1 MNKPLLAFACL
12 ACSFHVSAQT
22 VIFSDN
28 FDSVTAGMGVAEQN
42 SSWSTWD
49 GSAGLDGEVSA
60 DYAYSGENSALIQG
74 TNVDLVLP
82 IGPFTSGKYD
92 LKFKMLL
99 TDAGGYF
106 NLLHEWASDNTN
118 YEWACDVF
126 FDGSGTVTWTTGGDG
141 GGDATV
147 TLLEW
152 FDVQVTA
159 DLDGDIGKLYINGEV
174 VSEWQWSLNNA
185 DGTSGQNQLMAA
197 DFYGTNT
204 DNGSGMY
211 YIDDVQL
218 IESTGVYTTEILPQ
232 FISLYP
238 NPAND
243 VLNIVVP
250 ADWNNAIITI
260 KDLQGKTIS
269 TEKLNPGLNA
279 NDVSDLATGIYLV
292 EVSQADACLK
302 QKLVVQ

>member
-1 MNKPLLAFACL
+1 MKKPLLAL
-12 ACSFHVSAQT
+12 AGISVCALMNAQT

-28 FDSVTAGMGVAEQN
+28 FDSFTAGLGVAEQN
-42 SSWSTWD
+42 SAWDTWD
-49 GSAGLDGEVSA
+49 GSAGLDGEVSV
-60 DYAYSGENSALIQG
+60 DYAFSGANSALIQG

-106 NLLHEWASDNTN
+106 NVLHQWAADNTN

-126 FDGSGTVTWTTGGDG
+126 LDGGGVVTWTTGGDA

-147 TLLEW
+147 NLLEW

-159 DLDGDIGKLYINGEV
+159 DLDNDLGKLYINGEV

-185 DGTSGQNQLMAA
+185 DGTAGENQLMAA

-204 DNGSGMY
+204 DQGSGLY

-218 IESTGVYTTEILPQ
+218 IESTGVYTSELEANMV
-232 FISLYP
+232 SMYP
-238 NPAND
+238 NPATD
-243 VLNIVVP
+243 MLNFVVP
-250 ADWNNAIITI
+250 NDWKNSFLTITDLNGKIVSQQRLVAGINSNSIADLAAGIYAV
-260 KDLQGKTIS
+260 QIS
-269 TEKLNPGLNA
+269 NQSSLFTEKL
-279 NDVSDLATGIYLV
+279 I
-292 EVSQADACLK
+292 
-302 QKLVVQ
+302 VQ

>member
-1 MNKPLLAFACL
+1 MKKSLLALACL
-12 ACSFHVSAQT
+12 SCIIQSSAQT
-22 VIFSDN
+22 TLFSDN
-28 FDSVTAGMGVAEQN
+28 FDSFTAGLGVAEQN
-42 SSWSTWD
+42 PTWDTWD

-60 DYAYSGENSALIQG
+60 DYAFSGTNSALIQG

-99 TDAGGYF
+99 TEMGGYF
-106 NLLHEWASDNTN
+106 NVLHEWASDNTT

-126 FDGSGTVTWTTGGDG
+126 FDGSGVVTWTTGGEA
-141 GGDATV
+141 GGDAQV
-147 TLLEW
+147 NLLEW

-159 DLDGDIGKLYINGEV
+159 DMDNDIGKLYINGEV
-174 VSEWQWSLNNA
+174 LSEWQWSLNNA
-185 DGTSGQNQLMAA
+185 DGTAGQNQIMGA

-218 IESTGVYTTEILPQ
+218 IESTGVYTAEVLPQ
-232 FISLYP
+232 FVSIYP

-243 VLNIVVP
+243 NLTVSIPDSWQNVICV
-250 ADWNNAIITI
+250 IT
-260 KDLQGKTIS
+260 DMSGKSIMN
-269 TEKLNPGLNA
+269 EKLNSGIN
-279 NDVSDLATGIYLV
+279 SKDLTMLSEGIYIIQLIH
-292 EVSQADACLK
+292 EETTYTG
-302 QKLVVQ
+302 KLIKR